1 MMTPRA
7 NPGRGATRTAFACA
21 GLAIGM
27 IGLAFASVPLYDAF
41 CKATGYDGTPASG
54 SRPRRVG
61 GAGTN
66 DSMVVHFDTNVAPGL
81 WRGSS
86 PPRRTA
92 SRPRWGRPRRCS
104 SACRTPDRSPSTG
117 VATFNV
123 QPGLMGSY
131 FVKIACF
138 CFNEQT
144 LQPGE
149 TLDVPVVFY
158 VDPAVR
164 DDSNT
169 AHLSEMTLSYTYFA
183 AKNGQPVTGSVAN
196 SASSGI
202 EGRFLIA
209 GP

>member
-1 MMTPRA
+1 MTDRR
-7 NPGRGATRTAFACA
+7 NPARKATVTAVACA
-21 GLAIGM
+21 ALAFGM

-41 CKATGYDGTPASG
+41 CKATGYDGTPRQGPALASAA
-54 SRPRRVG
+54 R
-61 GAGTN
+61 TD

-81 WRGSS
+81 PWKFAPEANTVEAKLGETKTVFFRVQNTG
-86 PPRRTA
+86 A
-92 SRPRWGRPRRCS
+92 K
-104 SACRTPDRSPSTG
+104 PSTG

-164 DDSNT
+164 EDSNT

-183 AKNGQPVTGSVAN
+183 SKNGQPVTASVATTG
-196 SASSGI
+196 ASGTK
-202 EGRFLIA
+202 RDF
-209 GP
+209 

>member
-1 MMTPRA
+1 MAAPHP
-7 NPGRGATRTAFACA
+7 NPGRGANRTALACA
-21 GLAIGM
+21 GLAVGM

-41 CKATGYDGTPASG
+41 CKATGYDGTPRQGPALAATAA
-54 SRPRRVG
+54 RVD
-61 GAGTN
+61 

-81 WRGSS
+81 PWKFAAETNSVEAKLGETKTVFFRVQNTG
-86 PPRRTA
+86 TK
-92 SRPRWGRPRRCS
+92 
-104 SACRTPDRSPSTG
+104 PSTG

-123 QPGLMGSY
+123 QPGLMGGY

-138 CFNEQT
+138 CFNAQT

-183 AKNGQPVTGSVAN
+183 SKNGEPVTA
-196 SASSGI
+196 AAAITAPSGTKR
-202 EGRFLIA
+202 EF
-209 GP
+209 

>member
-1 MMTPRA
+1 MRA
-7 NPGRGATRTAFACA
+7 KRPDLTRTAIRTAVACA
-21 GLAIGM
+21 GLAFGM
-27 IGLAFASVPLYDAF
+27 VGLAFASVPLYDAF
-41 CKATGYDGTPASG
+41 CKATGYDGTPRQGPALDATS
-54 SRPRRVG
+54 
-61 GAGTN
+61 AHTD

-81 WRGSS
+81 PWTFRAENNGVSVNLGETKTVFF
-86 PPRRTA
+86 RVRNTGTTA
-92 SRPRWGRPRRCS
+92 
-104 SACRTPDRSPSTG
+104 STG

-123 QPGLMGSY
+123 QPGLMGGY

-164 DDSNT
+164 EDSNT

-183 AKNGQPVTGSVAN
+183 SKNGQPVTSSVAN
-196 SASSGI
+196 TGASGV
-202 EGRFLIA
+202 RRDF
-209 GP
+209 

>member
-1 MMTPRA
+1 MASSRPDLT
-7 NPGRGATRTAFACA
+7 RGAIRTALACG
-21 GLAIGM
+21 GLAAGM

-41 CKATGYDGTPASG
+41 CKATGYDGTPRQGPALAT
-54 SRPRRVG
+54 
-61 GAGTN
+61 GAARAD

-81 WRGSS
+81 SWKFRAEANDVVAHLGETKTVFFQVKNTG
-86 PPRRTA
+86 PTTA
-92 SRPRWGRPRRCS
+92 
-104 SACRTPDRSPSTG
+104 TG

-123 QPGLMGSY
+123 QPGLMGGY

-158 VDPAVR
+158 VDPSVR
-164 DDSNT
+164 EDFNT

-183 AKNGQPVTGSVAN
+183 SKNGQPVTASVAN
-196 SASSGI
+196 TAASGAK
-202 EGRFLIA
+202 RDF
-209 GP
+209 

>member
-1 MMTPRA
+1 MSAKRPDLTRA
-7 NPGRGATRTAFACA
+7 ATRTALACA
-21 GLAIGM
+21 GLAFGM
-27 IGLAFASVPLYDAF
+27 VGLAFASVPLYDAF
-41 CKATGYDGTPASG
+41 CKATGYDGTPRQGPAL
-54 SRPRRVG
+54 
-61 GAGTN
+61 GADSARAD

-81 WRGSS
+81 SWKFRAEANSV
-86 PPRRTA
+86 
-92 SRPRWGRPRRCS
+92 
-104 SACRTPDRSPSTG
+104 SAQLGETKTVFFQVKNTGPSATTG

-123 QPGLMGSY
+123 QPGLMGGY

-164 DDSNT
+164 ADFNT

-183 AKNGQPVTGSVAN
+183 SKNGQPVTAALAN
-196 SASSGI
+196 TGAPGAK
-202 EGRFLIA
+202 RDF
-209 GP
+209 

>member
-1 MMTPRA
+1 MTKPHSD
-7 NPGRGATRTAFACA
+7 PIRGAKRTAIACA
-21 GLAIGM
+21 GLAVGM
-27 IGLAFASVPLYDAF
+27 VGLAFASVPLYDAF
-41 CKATGYDGTPASG
+41 CKATGYDGTPRQGPALASAA
-54 SRPRRVG
+54 R
-61 GAGTN
+61 TD

-81 WRGSS
+81 PWKFAPEANTVEAKLGETKTVFFRVQNTG
-86 PPRRTA
+86 A
-92 SRPRWGRPRRCS
+92 K
-104 SACRTPDRSPSTG
+104 PSTG

-164 DDSNT
+164 EDSNT

-183 AKNGQPVTGSVAN
+183 SKNGQPVTASVATTG
-196 SASSGI
+196 ASGTK
-202 EGRFLIA
+202 RDF
-209 GP
+209 

>member
-1 MMTPRA
+1 MTASRPDPA
-7 NPGRGATRTAFACA
+7 RGAKRTALACA
-21 GLAIGM
+21 GLAVGM

-41 CKATGYDGTPASG
+41 CKATGYDGTPRQGPALAASAA
-54 SRPRRVG
+54 R
-61 GAGTN
+61 AD

-81 WRGSS
+81 PWKFVPEANSIDAKLGETKTVFFRVQNTGSK
-86 PPRRTA
+86 
-92 SRPRWGRPRRCS
+92 
-104 SACRTPDRSPSTG
+104 PSTG

-123 QPGLMGSY
+123 QPGLMGGY

-183 AKNGQPVTGSVAN
+183 SKNGQPVTAAVAN
-196 SASSGI
+196 SGSSGTK
-202 EGRFLIA
+202 RDF
-209 GP
+209 

>member
-1 MMTPRA
+1 MTAPSPRPPTPR
-7 NPGRGATRTAFACA
+7 GAARTAILCG

-27 IGLAFASVPLYDAF
+27 VGLAYASVPLYDAF
-41 CKATGYDGTPASG
+41 CKATGYDGTPRQGPALSAAAAR
-54 SRPRRVG
+54 S
-61 GAGTN
+61 N

-81 WRGSS
+81 PWKFAPEQNQIEAKLGETKTVFFRVKNTSDK
-86 PPRRTA
+86 PTA
-92 SRPRWGRPRRCS
+92 
-104 SACRTPDRSPSTG
+104 G

-123 QPGLMGSY
+123 QPGLMGGY
-131 FVKIACF
+131 FVKVACF

-149 TLDVPVVFY
+149 TIDVPVVFY

-183 AKNGQPVTGSVAN
+183 SKNGQPVTAAVAN
-196 SASSGI
+196 TAASGTK
-202 EGRFLIA
+202 RDF
-209 GP
+209 

>member
-1 MMTPRA
+1 MAAPHQ
-7 NPGRGATRTAFACA
+7 NPSRGANRTALACA
-21 GLAIGM
+21 GLAVGM
-27 IGLAFASVPLYDAF
+27 VGLAFASVPLYDAF
-41 CKATGYDGTPASG
+41 CKATGYDGTPRQGPALAASAA
-54 SRPRRVG
+54 R
-61 GAGTN
+61 AD

-81 WRGSS
+81 PWKFAAETNSVEAKLGETKTVFFRVQNTGTK
-86 PPRRTA
+86 PA
-92 SRPRWGRPRRCS
+92 
-104 SACRTPDRSPSTG
+104 TG

-123 QPGLMGSY
+123 QPGLMGGY

-138 CFNEQT
+138 CFNAQT

-183 AKNGQPVTGSVAN
+183 SKNGEPVTAAAAIPAPPGTKR
-196 SASSGI
+196 
-202 EGRFLIA
+202 EF
-209 GP
+209 

>member
-1 MMTPRA
+1 MPNSRS
-7 NPGRGATRTAFACA
+7 NLGRGATRTALACA

-41 CKATGYDGTPASG
+41 CKATGYDGTPRQGPALAAPAA
-54 SRPRRVG
+54 R
-61 GAGTN
+61 AD

-81 WRGSS
+81 AWKFAPEANRVEAKLGETKTVFF
-86 PPRRTA
+86 RVQNT
-92 SRPRWGRPRRCS
+92 G
-104 SACRTPDRSPSTG
+104 TKPSTG

-149 TLDVPVVFY
+149 ILDVPVVFY

-169 AHLSEMTLSYTYFA
+169 AHLAEMVLSYTYFA

-196 SASSGI
+196 STSSATKGD
-202 EGRFLIA
+202 F
-209 GP
+209 

>member
-1 MMTPRA
+1 MTALSPGPSPR
-7 NPGRGATRTAFACA
+7 PPTTRGAARTAVICA
-21 GLAIGM
+21 GVAFGM
-27 IGLAFASVPLYDAF
+27 VGLAYASVPLYNAF
-41 CKATGYDGTPASG
+41 CKATGYDGTPRQGPALSVAAAH
-54 SRPRRVG
+54 S
-61 GAGTN
+61 N

-81 WRGSS
+81 PWKFAPEANQVEAKLGETKTVFFRVKN
-86 PPRRTA
+86 A
-92 SRPRWGRPRRCS
+92 SDKP
-104 SACRTPDRSPSTG
+104 TTG

-123 QPGLMGSY
+123 QPGLMGGY
-131 FVKIACF
+131 FVKVACF

-183 AKNGQPVTGSVAN
+183 SKNGQPVTASVAN
-196 SASSGI
+196 TAPSGTK
-202 EGRFLIA
+202 RDF
-209 GP
+209 